1 MYDYLKRLETFDEQ
15 DLPSLREVVLGAL
28 ELFIKNGMS
37 DVKIEDFKKPV
48 IVGSGNAIASAK
60 IIYANKDCIFA
71 DENNFEEAF
80 KRDGVDGVVI
90 FNASGAKHGPI
101 IAKAAVERG
110 MKTQLVTC
118 AKNSP
123 AEQIVGSTNTIVS
136 LKNREPYTYNT
147 STYMGWI
154 LSIAKEDPKVI
165 YDFLIN
171 DVANYLKDIDFS
183 KYDGFLLAT
192 PNQYPG
198 VKQLFEVKFTE
209 LFGRIVARDVKT
221 FEELKHAVTVVPSKT
236 ELAIKFGTAK
246 IDFENDVIEIPMPN
260 ELGAGFLMA
269 IGYFVIGHIQE
280 QHPQYFKEN
289 IKSYIQ
295 RLNET
300 EFGKG
305 MKVIVE

>member
-1 MYDYLKRLETFDEQ
+1 MYDYLKLLESFTEQ
-15 DLPSLREVVLGAL
+15 NLPSLREVVLGAL

-37 DVKIEDFKKPV
+37 DVKVKDFKMPV

-60 IIYANKDCIFA
+60 IIYANKNCIFA

-101 IAKAAVERG
+101 IAKAAIERN
-110 MKTQLVTC
+110 METQLVTC
-118 AKNSP
+118 AINSP
-123 AEQIVGSTNTIVS
+123 AEAIVGSANTIIS

-154 LSIAKEDPKVI
+154 LSINKENPQTI
-165 YDFLIN
+165 YDFLTN
-171 DVANYLKDIDFS
+171 DVANYLKNIDFS
-183 KYDGFLLAT
+183 KYNGFLLAT
-192 PNQYPG
+192 PNEFPG

-209 LFGRIVARDVKT
+209 LFGRIIARDVKT

-236 ELAIKFGTAK
+236 ELAIKFGTEK
-246 IDFENDVIEIPMPN
+246 IDFQNDIIEIPMST
-260 ELGAGFLMA
+260 ELGPGFLMA

-289 IKSYIQ
+289 IGSYIE
-295 RLNET
+295 RLNQT